1 MLIALALADEQQVPL
16 LGLSWATAAPAVP
29 RIRNIVRMCRMNLIE
44 RLPERG
50 RDVRVA
56 VYLPLAGTS
65 SASISS
71 RMNSAASWA
80 L

>member
-16 LGLSWATAAPAVP
+16 LLADAEPAGEPAT
-29 RIRNIVRMCRMNLIE
+29 RTSVRMCRVNLIE
-44 RLPERG
+44 TSMKASTLRRCSH
-50 RDVRVA
+50 R
-56 VYLPLAGTS
+56 PLAGTD

-80 L
+80 F